1 METTDS
7 QSNNQGILKIVI
19 GVLVGVLALLGYLFM
34 GARNESLELQKS
46 LTSKVE
52 QLSSTQIKL
61 DSISK
66 SLDQKIAEVQ
76 SLGGNVAELE
86 AVKAQLE
93 NDKKKLKSD
102 FSFSAQKYDV
112 KIKEYESFL
121 VAKDDDIR
129 KLKEENGVLTVRTQT
144 LETEKQQVLVEN
156 NSLKTEKEALST
168 TLTKTNQ
175 TVEDFTAKNNDL
187 KRQVSLASAMKA
199 VNVEVTALSSKG
211 KERDGG
217 AYKASRI
224 DQLKVSFIM
233 PTNPIAVQNNK
244 DIYVRVLD
252 ANGGVLENGN
262 GGIAQIDG
270 KEIGYSFKQSVPFEN
285 NDQRVNIVSGKGAT
299 YSKGKYNIELYSE
312 GFKIGKGTFEVK

>member
-7 QSNNQGILKIVI
+7 RTNNNQGTLKVAI
-19 GVLVGVLALLGYLFM
+19 GILVGILALLGYLFM
-34 GARNESLELQKS
+34 GARNETLELQKS

-66 SLDQKIAEVQ
+66 SLDQKIVEVQ
-76 SLGGNVAELE
+76 SLGGSVVELE
-86 AVKAQLE
+86 AMKVQLE

-102 FSFSAQKYDV
+102 FSFSMNKYEN
-112 KIKEYESFL
+112 KIKDYETFL

-129 KLKEENGVLTVRTQT
+129 KLKEENGVLVARTET
-144 LETEKQQVLVEN
+144 LETEKQQVVFEN
-156 NSLKTEKEALST
+156 TSLKTEKEALST
-168 TLTKTNQ
+168 TLTQ
-175 TVEDFTAKNNDL
+175 TVEDFTSKNNDL
-187 KRQVSLASAMKA
+187 QRKVSLASAMKA
-199 VNVEVTALSSKG
+199 VNVQVAALSSKG
-211 KERDGG
+211 KEREGG

-233 PTNPIAVQNNK
+233 PNNPIAAQNNK

-252 ANGGVLENGN
+252 ANGAVLENGN
-262 GGIAQIDG
+262 GGIVQADG

-285 NDQRVNIVSGKGAT
+285 NDQKVDIVSGKGT
-299 YSKGKYNIELYSE
+299 SYSKGKYNVELYSE
-312 GFKIGKGTFEVK
+312 GFKIGNGAFEVK

>member
-1 METTDS
+1 METT
-7 QSNNQGILKIVI
+7 QSNNNGLLKIII
-19 GVLVGVLALLGYLFM
+19 GVMVGVLALLGYLFM
-34 GARNESLELQKS
+34 GARNETLELQKS

-66 SLDQKIAEVQ
+66 SLDEKILEVQ

-93 NDKKKLKSD
+93 NDKKKLKTD
-102 FSFSAQKYDV
+102 LSFSVQKYES
-112 KIKEYESFL
+112 KIKDYETFL
-121 VAKDDDIR
+121 ATKDDDIR
-129 KLKEENGVLTVRTQT
+129 KLKEENGVLVAKTQT
-144 LETEKQQVLVEN
+144 LETEKQQVIVEN
-156 NSLKTEKEALST
+156 ASLKTEKEALST
-168 TLTKTNQ
+168 TLTQ
-175 TVEDFTAKNNDL
+175 TVDDFTAKNNDL
-187 KRQVSLASAMKA
+187 KRQVTLASAMKA
-199 VNVEVTALSSKG
+199 INVQVTALSSKG

-233 PTNPIAVQNNK
+233 PSNPVAAQNNK

-252 ANGGVLENGN
+252 TNGAVVENGN
-262 GGIAQIDG
+262 GGIVQADG

-285 NDQRVNIVSGKGAT
+285 NDQRVDLVSGKGANYT
-299 YSKGKYNIELYSE
+299 KGKYSVELYSE
-312 GFKIGKGTFEVK
+312 GFKIGKGAFEVK

>member
-1 METTDS
+1 METT
-7 QSNNQGILKIVI
+7 QSNNNGLLKVII
-19 GVLVGVLALLGYLFM
+19 GVMAGVLALLGYLFM
-34 GARNESLELQKS
+34 GARNETLELQKS

-66 SLDQKIAEVQ
+66 SLDEKILEVQ

-93 NDKKKLKSD
+93 NDKKKLKTD
-102 FSFSAQKYDV
+102 LSFSVQKYES
-112 KIKEYESFL
+112 KIKDYESFL

-129 KLKEENGVLTVRTQT
+129 KLKEENGMLVAKTQT
-144 LETEKQQVLVEN
+144 LETEKQQVIVEN
-156 NSLKTEKEALST
+156 AALKTEKEELST
-168 TLTKTNQ
+168 TLTKT
-175 TVEDFTAKNNDL
+175 VDDFTTKNNDL
-187 KRQVSLASAMKA
+187 KRQVTLASAMKA
-199 VNVEVTALSSKG
+199 INVQVAALSSKG

-233 PTNPIAVQNNK
+233 PSNPIAAQNNK

-252 ANGGVLENGN
+252 ANGAVVENGN
-262 GGIAQIDG
+262 GGIVQVDG

-285 NDQRVNIVSGKGAT
+285 NDQRVDLVSGKGASYT
-299 YSKGKYNIELYSE
+299 KGKYSVELYSE
-312 GFKIGKGTFEVK
+312 GFKIGKGAFEVK

>member
-102 FSFSAQKYDV
+102 FSLQNAIQERFQT
-112 KIKEYESFL
+112 IKSMKGDTIL
-121 VAKDDDIR
+121 RQR
-129 KLKEENGVLTVRTQT
+129 KFELLTYLPDLLMRQDKMSMAHSIENR
-144 LETEKQQVLVEN
+144 
-156 NSLKTEKEALST
+156 
-168 TLTKTNQ
+168 
-175 TVEDFTAKNNDL
+175 
-187 KRQVSLASAMKA
+187 
-199 VNVEVTALSSKG
+199 
-211 KERDGG
+211 
-217 AYKASRI
+217 
-224 DQLKVSFIM
+224 
-233 PTNPIAVQNNK
+233 
-244 DIYVRVLD
+244 
-252 ANGGVLENGN
+252 
-262 GGIAQIDG
+262 
-270 KEIGYSFKQSVPFEN
+270 VPFLD
-285 NDQRVNIVSGKGAT
+285 NDMVTTSLNISGLLQK
-299 YSKGKYNIELYSE
+299 
-312 GFKIGKGTFEVK
+312 

>member
-1 METTDS
+1 METT
-7 QSNNQGILKIVI
+7 QSNNNGLLKVII
-19 GVLVGVLALLGYLFM
+19 GVMAGVLALLGYLFM
-34 GARNESLELQKS
+34 GARNETLELQKS

-66 SLDQKIAEVQ
+66 SLDEKILEVQ

-93 NDKKKLKSD
+93 NDKKKLKTD
-102 FSFSAQKYDV
+102 LSFSVQKYES
-112 KIKEYESFL
+112 KIKDYESFL

-129 KLKEENGVLTVRTQT
+129 KLKEENGMLVAKTQT
-144 LETEKQQVLVEN
+144 LETEKQQVIVEN
-156 NSLKTEKEALST
+156 AALKTEKEELST
-168 TLTKTNQ
+168 TLTKT
-175 TVEDFTAKNNDL
+175 VDDFTTKNNDL
-187 KRQVSLASAMKA
+187 KRQVTLASAMKA
-199 VNVEVTALSSKG
+199 INVQVTALSSKG

-233 PTNPIAVQNNK
+233 PSNPIAAQNNK

-252 ANGGVLENGN
+252 ANGAVVENGN
-262 GGIAQIDG
+262 GGIVQVDG

-285 NDQRVNIVSGKGAT
+285 NDQRVDLVSGKGANYT
-299 YSKGKYNIELYSE
+299 KGKYSVELYSE
-312 GFKIGKGTFEVK
+312 GFKIGKGAFEVK

>member
-1 METTDS
+1 MEAT
-7 QSNNQGILKIVI
+7 QSNNNGLLKVII
-19 GVLVGVLALLGYLFM
+19 GVMAGVLALLGYLFM
-34 GARNESLELQKS
+34 GARNETLELQKS

-66 SLDQKIAEVQ
+66 SLDEKILEVQ
-76 SLGGNVAELE
+76 SLGGNIAELE

-93 NDKKKLKSD
+93 NDKKKLKTD
-102 FSFSAQKYDV
+102 LTFSVQKYES
-112 KIKEYESFL
+112 KIKDYETFL
-121 VAKDDDIR
+121 ATKDDDIR
-129 KLKEENGVLTVRTQT
+129 KLKEENGMLVAKTQT
-144 LETEKQQVLVEN
+144 LETEKQQVIVEN
-156 NSLKTEKEALST
+156 TSLKTEKEALST
-168 TLTKTNQ
+168 TLTQ
-175 TVEDFTAKNNDL
+175 TVDDFTAKNNDL
-187 KRQVSLASAMKA
+187 KRQVTLASAMKA
-199 VNVEVTALSSKG
+199 INVQVTALSSKG

-233 PTNPIAVQNNK
+233 PSNPVAAQNNK

-252 ANGGVLENGN
+252 TNGAVVENGN
-262 GGIAQIDG
+262 GGIVQADG

-285 NDQRVNIVSGKGAT
+285 NDQRVDLVSGKGANYT
-299 YSKGKYNIELYSE
+299 KGKYSVELYSE

>member
-1 METTDS
+1 MGTTDS
-7 QSNNQGILKIVI
+7 QTSSNQGTFKVII

-34 GARNESLELQKS
+34 GARNETIELQKS

-76 SLGGNVAELE
+76 SLGGSIAELE
-86 AVKAQLE
+86 EVKAQLE

-102 FSFSAQKYDV
+102 FSFSSQKYEA
-112 KIKEYESFL
+112 KIKDYESFL

-129 KLKEENGVLTVRTQT
+129 KLKEENGILVARTQT
-144 LETEKQQVLVEN
+144 LETEKQQVVFEN
-156 NSLKTEKEALST
+156 TSLKTEKEELST
-168 TLTKTNQ
+168 TLTKT
-175 TVEDFTAKNNDL
+175 VDDFTAKNNDL
-187 KRQVSLASAMKA
+187 KRQVTLASAMKA
-199 VNVEVTALSSKG
+199 VNVQVTALTSKG

-233 PTNPIAVQNNK
+233 PTNPIAAQNNK
-244 DIYVRVLD
+244 DIYIRVLD
-252 ANGGVLENGN
+252 ANGAVLENGN
-262 GGIAQIDG
+262 GGIVQADG

-299 YSKGKYNIELYSE
+299 YSKGKYDVELYSE
-312 GFKIGKGTFEVK
+312 GFKIGKGSFEVK

>member
-1 METTDS
+1 METTNV
-7 QSNNQGILKIVI
+7 QSNNQGVLKVVI

-34 GARNESLELQKS
+34 GARNETIELQKS

-66 SLDQKIAEVQ
+66 SLDLKIAEVQ
-76 SLGGNVAELE
+76 SLGGNIAELE
-86 AVKAQLE
+86 EVKAQLE

-102 FSFSAQKYDV
+102 LSFSIQKYET
-112 KIKEYESFL
+112 KIKEYETFL

-129 KLKEENGVLTVRTQT
+129 KLKEENGVLVARTQT

-156 NSLKTEKEALST
+156 TSLKTEKEALST
-168 TLTKTNQ
+168 TLTQ
-175 TVEDFTAKNNDL
+175 TVDDFTAKNNDL
-187 KRQVSLASAMKA
+187 KRQVTLASAMKA

-211 KERDGG
+211 KEREGG

-233 PTNPIAVQNNK
+233 PANPVAVQNNK

-252 ANGGVLENGN
+252 ANGAVLENGN

-285 NDQRVNIVSGKGAT
+285 NDQKVNIISGKGAT
-299 YSKGKYNIELYSE
+299 YSKGKYNVELYSE
-312 GFKIGKGTFEVK
+312 GFKIGRGAFEVK

>member
-7 QSNNQGILKIVI
+7 QTSNNQGTLKVAI
-19 GVLVGVLALLGYLFM
+19 GVLVGILLLLGYLFM
-34 GARNESLELQKS
+34 GARNETLELQKS

-61 DSISK
+61 DSIAK

-76 SLGGNVAELE
+76 SLGGSVVELQ
-86 AVKAQLE
+86 AMKTQLD

-102 FSFSAQKYDV
+102 FSFSMQKYES
-112 KIKEYESFL
+112 KIKDYEIFL

-129 KLKEENGVLTVRTQT
+129 KLKEENGILVARTET
-144 LETEKQQVLVEN
+144 LETEKQQFVVEN
-156 NSLKTEKEALST
+156 TGLKSEKEVLST
-168 TLTKTNQ
+168 TLTQ
-175 TVEDFTAKNNDL
+175 TVADNDNL
-187 KRQVSLASAMKA
+187 KRQVTLASAMKA
-199 VNVEVTALSSKG
+199 VNVQVAALSSKG

-233 PTNPIAVQNNK
+233 PANAIAAQNNK

-252 ANGGVLENGN
+252 NNGAVLENGN
-262 GGIAQIDG
+262 GGIVQADG
-270 KEIGYSFKQSVPFEN
+270 KEIGYSFKQSIPFEN
-285 NDQRVNIVSGKGAT
+285 NDQRVDIVSEKGAS
-299 YSKGKYNIELYSE
+299 YSKGKYNVELYSE
-312 GFKIGKGTFEVK
+312 GFKIGKGAFEVK